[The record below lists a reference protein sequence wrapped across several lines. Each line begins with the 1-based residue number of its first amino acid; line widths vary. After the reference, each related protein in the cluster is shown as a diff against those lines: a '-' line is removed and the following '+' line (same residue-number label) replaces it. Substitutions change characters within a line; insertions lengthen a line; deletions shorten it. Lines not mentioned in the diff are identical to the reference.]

1 MTNTDL
7 RQRRRKEDQSSTS
20 VENLSKQPKKTYRQY
35 VIIFC
40 IIIIS
45 SVLLITIVNQL
56 KFFFIHDEISDD
68 KYYPSEILYLFRKH
82 DRDNDNYLS
91 LDEFEPIASQ
101 LGQKKVPTDYIQPIL
116 NTDQLVTIDAFFEPL
131 NFSTMTKDF
140 RHTYFTNLDE
150 LQSLKL
156 WKQPYVSRL
165 NFAARH
171 FKSFLPKKSI
181 EIGKPYWIIEG
192 TKHQFAEH
200 LPANRYY
207 PPDVSHEHIII
218 HRLLSM
224 FHPRPFIFTR
234 FPPQGTAAVVRARH
248 GSLLDIYFRIH
259 VEYQLNTPPY
269 HPFWYIPGLF
279 QGRLIIRDD
288 ASELTYFKMYVPN
301 DKRLNVDMEWIVER
315 GGPST
320 SMEVDIGYMP
330 RMELRSAAPSLN
342 MSETGITSEQFIT
355 SMNESLYDSLLK
367 SFNTI
372 DENFKNENE
381 IYDLLERKFYPFK
394 EIPYYEY
401 RQAFQKAEETN
412 KLVHTIILW
421 VLESWAVLNLLRE
434 HFVST
439 WALVVDLKAIIANQT
454 SDTIKDSQRAKQA
467 LDNYAFPVES
477 MVQQIDGTVISKL
490 NANDL
495 LDTHSKAEEF
505 LNIVSNGMDIT
516 IQRYVHFLEEAL
528 NRQK

>member
-1 MTNTDL
+1 MTNNDL
-7 RQRRRKEDQSSTS
+7 RRRRKEDQSSKP
-20 VENLSKQPKKTYRQY
+20 VEHKSKYSKKTFKQY
-35 VIIFC
+35 VIIFG
-40 IIIIS
+40 ILIIS
-45 SVLLITIVNQL
+45 SVLLFTIVNQL
-56 KFFFIHDEISDD
+56 KNFFIHDETSYD

-116 NTDQLVTIDAFFEPL
+116 NTDQLITINAFFEPL

-140 RHTYFTNLDE
+140 RHTYLTNLDE
-150 LQSLKL
+150 FQSLKL
-156 WKQPYVSRL
+156 WKQPYIPRL

-171 FKSFLPKKSI
+171 FKSFLPKKPI

-192 TKHQFAEH
+192 NKQQFVEH

-207 PPDVSHEHIII
+207 PPDVSHEHIIF

-234 FPPQGTAAVVRARH
+234 FPPQGTVAVVRARH

-259 VEYQLNTPPY
+259 AEFQLNTPPY

-279 QGRLIIRDD
+279 QGRLIMRDD
-288 ASELTYFKMYVPN
+288 ASELIYFQMYVPT

-320 SMEVDIGYMP
+320 SMEVDIGYMSQ
-330 RMELRSAAPSLN
+330 MELRSAAPSIN
-342 MSETGITSEQFIT
+342 MNETGITSEQFIT
-355 SMNESLYDSLLK
+355 SMNESLYSSLLK

-372 DENFKNENE
+372 DDNFENE
-381 IYDLLERKFYPFK
+381 KEIFDLLERKFYPFK

-401 RQAFQKAEETN
+401 RQAFKKAEETN
-412 KLVHTIILW
+412 KLVHIIVLW
-421 VLESWAVLNLLRE
+421 VLESSAVLNLLRE
-434 HFVST
+434 YFVST
-439 WALVVDLKAIIANQT
+439 WALVVDLKAIISNQT
-454 SDTIKDSQRAKQA
+454 NDAIKDSQRAKQA

-477 MVQQIDGTVISKL
+477 LIQKIDGTVISKL

-495 LDTHSKAEEF
+495 LDTPSKTEEF
-505 LNIVSNGMDIT
+505 LNKDIT